1 MPEIQQSN
9 QGNVMLLLSQKVD
22 SMESHYEQHS
32 SKVEN
37 RLDQLVD
44 IMRQVAILQERE
56 MKNADTIREIKDGI
70 RRSHERIDSILGQ
83 IEDHSSDLKTQYT
96 LYIEKETNKFDG
108 KFKDLDV
115 QVKTT
120 DETLKSWLNRGKG
133 AWYVMVISFA
143 IVQAGAGYMF
153 TQIVD
158 RINHIDEELKESV
171 RVHDTIHNRIN
182 TIQEA
187 VDKVKPV
194 GGN

>member
-1 MPEIQQSN
+1 
-9 QGNVMLLLSQKVD
+9 MLLLSQKVD